1 LPPSILP
8 HRDGE
13 TYQYVQDQEFRN
25 LARENVPKRE
35 LRDVFGLLSVTVS
48 DYLDV
53 RERWV
58 GLNLVDGSE
67 IKIWL
72 EVELDGPEYLTQ

>member
-1 LPPSILP
+1 
-8 HRDGE
+8 
-13 TYQYVQDQEFRN
+13 
-25 LARENVPKRE
+25 
-35 LRDVFGLLSVTVS
+35 VFGLLSVTVS